1 MSKYPSGFLQHKI
14 LPEMLKSFE
23 FGGGSNKVF
32 SIILSISE
40 KLPDDD
46 FEKDIQPVIV
56 RMFMSQE
63 RPIRM
68 SLLENLNRVIDRL
81 SAKVVNDKIFPN
93 LVTGFIDVVP
103 VIREQTVR
111 AVLVV
116 IPKVPH

>member
-1 MSKYPSGFLQHKI
+1 
-14 LPEMLKSFE
+14 MLKSFE
-23 FGGGSNKVF
+23 FGGGGTKVF

-40 KLPDDD
+40 RLSDDD
-46 FEKDIQPVIV
+46 FEKDVQPVIV

-68 SLLENLNRVIDRL
+68 CLLENLNKIIDRL
-81 SAKVVNDKIFPN
+81 NAKVVNDKIFPN
-93 LVTGFIDVVP
+93 LVTGFIDIVP

-116 IPKVPH
+116 IPMVRI